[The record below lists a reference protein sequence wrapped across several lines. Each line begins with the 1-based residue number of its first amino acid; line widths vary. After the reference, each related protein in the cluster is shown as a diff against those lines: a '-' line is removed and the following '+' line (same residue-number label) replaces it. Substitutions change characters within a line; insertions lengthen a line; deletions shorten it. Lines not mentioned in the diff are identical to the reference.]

1 EPGCLSALGGC
12 GWDWVECLFR
22 GGVGQKEDETV
33 GWPPPWLLGGDH
45 PAKLPLMLVARE
57 EEQDLELGLPP
68 SNPCQPV

>member
-1 EPGCLSALGGC
+1 M
-12 GWDWVECLFR
+12 FR